1 MVAAAVAMAAAAGD
15 KGGRRRRTML
25 EPGHGRTRRPLRP
38 LPDGLV
44 STRCASP
51 RRSRTPHPFF
61 IFLLCVS
68 LVGLF
73 FASIYC
79 FLSLHLFF
87 FSLSIVLCLG
97 LCLYVRFFVAAS
109 MSSNAYYVAA
119 CVVDSRATDA
129 GKRQGQLRREESER
143 PREAGGGVQPGVGM
157 GGAHPTMRKVQR
169 LVPPTFFAHQCVPQV
184 ISSGGALPEGE
195 S

>member
-1 MVAAAVAMAAAAGD
+1 MTREGGG
-15 KGGRRRRTML
+15 GGRCSSPGTGAPDAHCVPCRMAWCRRAA
-25 EPGHGRTRRPLRP
+25 PLRAA
-38 LPDGLV
+38 LG
-44 STRCASP
+44 
-51 RRSRTPHPFF
+51 RRIPS
-61 IFLLCVS
+61 
-68 LVGLF
+68 LF
-73 FASIYC
+73 FFYACLLWAC
-79 FLSLHLFF
+79 FLRLFIAFSLCICFF